1 MNSVIHLLNNWGL
14 SGEFVCGY
22 WGVKGLLCI
31 PQTLKY
37 SSLHFFIDLGSSKLT
52 YGPFLHSAQVSKHKE
67 KWGWSLGWQLHTN
80 RCILSSQ
87 ASSCYLCFQECRK
100 GLFVCTSMYCFPCS
114 VPHGVFFFYQD
125 IFPDKASERRIL
137 SYLVRCPCPGCQWMG
152 ELREV
157 QVKVMLISGLDSPI
171 FLVRIPL

>member
-1 MNSVIHLLNNWGL
+1 MNSVIHLLNKWGL
-14 SGEFVCGY
+14 SGGFLRGY
-22 WGVKGLLCI
+22 LGVKGLLCT

-37 SSLHFFIDLGSSKLT
+37 SSLHFFIGLGCWKLT
-52 YGPFLHSAQVSKHKE
+52 YRPFLHSAQVSKHKE
-67 KWGWSLGWQLHTN
+67 KWGWSLGGQLHTN

-87 ASSCYLCFQECRK
+87 ASSCCLCFQECRK
-100 GLFVCTSMYCFPCS
+100 GSVCLHKHVLLPLFSSSWC
-114 VPHGVFFFYQD
+114 FFFYQD

-157 QVKVMLISGLDSPI
+157 QVKL
-171 FLVRIPL
+171 R